1 MKIHLVDG
9 TYELF
14 RAYYAQ
20 PKRDAPNGQEVGA
33 ILGLMRTLIVLL
45 RQPDVSHV
53 ACAFDS
59 NIESFRN
66 TLFPGYKTGDGTPE
80 DLRSQFQ
87 LAEIITSALGIV
99 VWPMT
104 EFEADDAL
112 ASAVA
117 KWSNNSLIE
126 QIVICSPDKDLAQM
140 VKGQYVVCWDR
151 RRELILDEAGV
162 EKKFGVLPVSI
173 PDYLALVGDAADGIP
188 GIPKWGA
195 KSSGMILNR
204 YQHLENI
211 PSDASL
217 WDVNV
222 RSASVLSSNLLEFR
236 EQAFLYRE
244 LATLRLD
251 VPIEHSLE
259 QMTWR
264 GFLIDEL
271 TSACDE
277 FGFRTPDALAK

>member
-20 PKRDAPNGQEVGA
+20 PKRYAPDGQEVGA

-45 RQPDVSHV
+45 RQADVSHV

-66 TLFPGYKTGDGTPE
+66 TLFSGYKTGDGVPD
-80 DLRSQFQ
+80 DLRSQFT
-87 LAEIITSALGIV
+87 LAERITSALGIV

-117 KWSNNSLIE
+117 KWSSASQVE

-140 VKGQYVVCWDR
+140 VTGRYVVCWDR
-151 RRELILDEAGV
+151 RRELILDELGV
-162 EKKFGVLPVSI
+162 EEKFGVLPVSI

-195 KSSGMILNR
+195 KSSGIILNR
-204 YQHLENI
+204 YQHLE
-211 PSDASL
+211 SVRGDASL

-222 RSASVLSSNLLEFR
+222 RSARVLSNNLLEFH
-236 EQAFLYRE
+236 EQVFLYRE

-259 QMTWR
+259 QMSWK
-264 GFLIDEL
+264 GFLRDEL

-277 FGFRTPDALAK
+277 FGFRTPDALVK

>member
-20 PKRDAPNGQEVGA
+20 PKRSAPNGQEVGA

-45 RQPDVSHV
+45 RQQDVSHV

-59 NIESFRN
+59 TVESFRN
-66 TLFPGYKTGDGTPE
+66 KLFAGYKTGDGVPG

-87 LAEIITSALGIV
+87 LAERITSALGIV

-117 KWSNNSLIE
+117 QWSNASDIE

-140 VKGQYVVCWDR
+140 VRGRDVVCWDR
-151 RRELILDEAGV
+151 RRGLILDESGV
-162 EKKFGVLPVSI
+162 GEKFGVLPESI
-173 PDYLALVGDAADGIP
+173 PDYLALVGDTADGIP

-195 KSSGMILNR
+195 KSSGIILNR
-204 YQHLENI
+204 YRHLESI
-211 PSDASL
+211 PGDPNL

-222 RSASVLSSNLLEFR
+222 RSPKLLASNLLEFN
-236 EQAFLYRE
+236 EQAHLYRE

-251 VPIEHSLE
+251 VPIEHSVD
-259 QMTWR
+259 QVFWK
-264 GFLIDEL
+264 GFFVDEL
-271 TSACDE
+271 TSICDE
-277 FGFRTPDALAK
+277 FGFLIPDALVK

>member
-20 PKRDAPNGQEVGA
+20 PKRYAPNGQEVGA

-45 RQPDVSHV
+45 RRADVSHV

-59 NIESFRN
+59 SIESFRN
-66 TLFPGYKTGDGTPE
+66 TLFSGYKTGDGVPD
-80 DLRSQFQ
+80 DLRSQFT
-87 LAEIITSALGIV
+87 LAERITSALGIV

-117 KWSNNSLIE
+117 KWSSASQIE

-140 VKGQYVVCWDR
+140 VTGRYVVCWDR
-151 RRELILDEAGV
+151 RRELILDELGV
-162 EKKFGVLPVSI
+162 EEKFGVLPVSI

-195 KSSGMILNR
+195 KSSGIILNR
-204 YQHLENI
+204 YQHLESI
-211 PSDASL
+211 PGDASL

-222 RSASVLSSNLLEFR
+222 RSARVLSNNLLEFH
-236 EQAFLYRE
+236 EQVFLYRE

-259 QMTWR
+259 QVSWK

-271 TSACDE
+271 TNACDE
-277 FGFRTPDALAK
+277 FGFRTPDALVK

>member
-20 PKRDAPNGQEVGA
+20 PKRSAPNGQEVGA
-33 ILGLMRTLIVLL
+33 IFGLMRTLIVLL
-45 RQPDVSHV
+45 RQEDVSHI

-59 NIESFRN
+59 TVESFRN
-66 TLFPGYKTGDGTPE
+66 KLFAGYKTGDGVPG

-87 LAEIITSALGIV
+87 LAERITSALGIV

-117 KWSNNSLIE
+117 KWSNTSELE

-140 VKGQYVVCWDR
+140 VTGQDVVCWDR
-151 RRELILDEAGV
+151 RRGLILDESGV
-162 EKKFGVLPVSI
+162 GEKFGVLPESI
-173 PDYLALVGDAADGIP
+173 PDYLALVGDTADGIP

-195 KSSGMILNR
+195 KSSGIVLNR
-204 YQHLENI
+204 YRHLESI
-211 PSDASL
+211 PGDPNL

-222 RSASVLSSNLLEFR
+222 RSPKLLAVSYTHLKLPTNR
-236 EQAFLYRE
+236 E
-244 LATLRLD
+244 
-251 VPIEHSLE
+251 V
-259 QMTWR
+259 
-264 GFLIDEL
+264 
-271 TSACDE
+271 
-277 FGFRTPDALAK
+277 

>member
-151 RRELILDEAGV
+151 RRELILDEVGV

-211 PSDASL
+211 PGDASL

-277 FGFRTPDALAK
+277 FGFRIPDALAK

>member
-117 KWSNNSLIE
+117 KWSNNSQIE

-151 RRELILDEAGV
+151 RRELILDEVGV

-188 GIPKWGA
+188 GIPKWGT

-211 PSDASL
+211 PGDASL

-222 RSASVLSSNLLEFR
+222 RSARVLSNNLLEFH
-236 EQAFLYRE
+236 EQVFLYRE

-259 QMTWR
+259 QMSWK
-264 GFLIDEL
+264 GFLRDEL

-277 FGFRTPDALAK
+277 FGFRIPDALAK

>member
-20 PKRDAPNGQEVGA
+20 PKRSAPNGQEVGA

-45 RQPDVSHV
+45 RQEDVSHV

-59 NIESFRN
+59 TVESFRN
-66 TLFPGYKTGDGTPE
+66 KLFAGYKTGDGVPG

-87 LAEIITSALGIV
+87 LAERITSALGIV

-117 KWSNNSLIE
+117 KWSDTSELE

-140 VKGQYVVCWDR
+140 VTGQDVVCWDR
-151 RRELILDEAGV
+151 RRGLILDESGV
-162 EKKFGVLPVSI
+162 EDKFGVFPESI

-195 KSSGMILNR
+195 KSSGTVLNR
-204 YQHLENI
+204 YRHLECI
-211 PSDASL
+211 PEDSSL

-222 RSASVLSSNLLEFR
+222 RSAKILATNLLELN
-236 EQAFLYRE
+236 EQARLYRE

-251 VPIEHSLE
+251 VPIEHSVDQVL
-259 QMTWR
+259 WK
-264 GFLIDEL
+264 GFFIDEL
-271 TSACDE
+271 TSICDE
-277 FGFRTPDALAK
+277 FGFFTPDALVK

>member
-1 MKIHLVDG
+1 
-9 TYELF
+9 
-14 RAYYAQ
+14 
-20 PKRDAPNGQEVGA
+20 
-33 ILGLMRTLIVLL
+33 
-45 RQPDVSHV
+45 
-53 ACAFDS
+53 
-59 NIESFRN
+59 
-66 TLFPGYKTGDGTPE
+66 
-80 DLRSQFQ
+80 
-87 LAEIITSALGIV
+87 
-99 VWPMT
+99 
-104 EFEADDAL
+104 
-112 ASAVA
+112 
-117 KWSNNSLIE
+117 
-126 QIVICSPDKDLAQM
+126 M

-151 RRELILDEAGV
+151 RRELILDEVGV

-251 VPIEHSLE
+251 VPIKHSLE
-259 QMTWR
+259 EMTWR

>member
-20 PKRDAPNGQEVGA
+20 PKRYAPNGQEVGA

-45 RQPDVSHV
+45 RQADVSHV

-66 TLFPGYKTGDGTPE
+66 TLFSGYKTGDGVPD
-80 DLRSQFQ
+80 DLRSQFT
-87 LAEIITSALGIV
+87 LAERITSALGIV

-112 ASAVA
+112 ASAVV
-117 KWSNNSLIE
+117 KWSSTSQIE

-140 VKGQYVVCWDR
+140 VTGRYVVCWDR
-151 RRELILDEAGV
+151 RRELILDELGV
-162 EKKFGVLPVSI
+162 EEKFGVLPVSI

-195 KSSGMILNR
+195 KSSGIILNR

-211 PSDASL
+211 PGDASL

-222 RSASVLSSNLLEFR
+222 RSARVLSNNLLEFH
-236 EQAFLYRE
+236 EQVFLYRE

-259 QMTWR
+259 QMSWK

-277 FGFRTPDALAK
+277 FGFRAPDALVK

>member
-20 PKRDAPNGQEVGA
+20 PKRSAPNGQEVGA

-45 RQPDVSHV
+45 RQEDVSHV

-59 NIESFRN
+59 TVESFRN
-66 TLFPGYKTGDGTPE
+66 KLFAGYKTGDGVPG

-87 LAEIITSALGIV
+87 LAERITSALGIV

-117 KWSNNSLIE
+117 KWSDTSELE

-140 VKGQYVVCWDR
+140 VTGQDVVCWDR
-151 RRELILDEAGV
+151 RRGLILDESGV
-162 EKKFGVLPVSI
+162 EDKFGVFPESI

-195 KSSGMILNR
+195 KSSGIVLNR
-204 YQHLENI
+204 YRHLECI
-211 PSDASL
+211 PEDSSL

-222 RSASVLSSNLLEFR
+222 RSAKILATNLLELN
-236 EQAFLYRE
+236 EQARLYRE

-251 VPIEHSLE
+251 VPIEHSVDQVL
-259 QMTWR
+259 WK
-264 GFLIDEL
+264 GFFIDEL
-271 TSACDE
+271 TSICDE
-277 FGFRTPDALAK
+277 FGFSTPDALVK

>member
-20 PKRDAPNGQEVGA
+20 PKRSAPNGQEVGA

-45 RQPDVSHV
+45 RQADVSHV

-66 TLFPGYKTGDGTPE
+66 TLFPGYKTGDGVPD
-80 DLRSQFQ
+80 DLRSQFT
-87 LAEIITSALGIV
+87 LAERITSALGIV

-117 KWSNNSLIE
+117 KWSSASQIE

-140 VKGQYVVCWDR
+140 VTGRYVVCWDR
-151 RRELILDEAGV
+151 RRELILDELGV
-162 EKKFGVLPVSI
+162 EEKFGVLPVSI

-195 KSSGMILNR
+195 KSSGIILNR

-211 PSDASL
+211 PGDASL

-222 RSASVLSSNLLEFR
+222 RSARVLANNLLEFH
-236 EQAFLYRE
+236 EQVFLYRE

-259 QMTWR
+259 QMSWK
-264 GFLIDEL
+264 GFLRDEL

-277 FGFRTPDALAK
+277 FGFRTPDALVK

>member
-87 LAEIITSALGIV
+87 LAEIITSALGII

-117 KWSNNSLIE
+117 KWSNNSQIE

-151 RRELILDEAGV
+151 RRELILDEVGV

-211 PSDASL
+211 PGDASL

-251 VPIEHSLE
+251 VPIKHSLE
-259 QMTWR
+259 EMTWK

>member
-20 PKRDAPNGQEVGA
+20 PKRYAPNGQEVGA

-45 RQPDVSHV
+45 RQADVSHV

-66 TLFPGYKTGDGTPE
+66 TLFSGYKTGDGVAD
-80 DLRSQFQ
+80 DLRSQFT
-87 LAEIITSALGIV
+87 LAERITSALGIV

-112 ASAVA
+112 ASAVV
-117 KWSNNSLIE
+117 KWSSASQIE

-140 VKGQYVVCWDR
+140 VTGRYVVCWDR
-151 RRELILDEAGV
+151 RRELILDELGV
-162 EKKFGVLPVSI
+162 EEKFGVLPVSI

-195 KSSGMILNR
+195 KSSGIILHR

-211 PSDASL
+211 PGDASL

-222 RSASVLSSNLLEFR
+222 RSARVLSNNLLEFH
-236 EQAFLYRE
+236 EQVFLYRE

-259 QMTWR
+259 QMSWK

-277 FGFRTPDALAK
+277 FGFRTPDALVK

>member
-20 PKRDAPNGQEVGA
+20 PKRYAPNGQEVGA

-45 RQPDVSHV
+45 RQADVSHV

-66 TLFPGYKTGDGTPE
+66 TLFSGYKTGDGVAD
-80 DLRSQFQ
+80 DLRSQFT
-87 LAEIITSALGIV
+87 LAERITSALGIV

-117 KWSNNSLIE
+117 KWSSASQIE

-140 VKGQYVVCWDR
+140 VTGRYVVCWDR
-151 RRELILDEAGV
+151 RRELILDELGV
-162 EKKFGVLPVSI
+162 EAKFGVLPVSI

-195 KSSGMILNR
+195 KSSGIILNR

-211 PSDASL
+211 PGDASL

-222 RSASVLSSNLLEFR
+222 RSARVLSNNLLEFH
-236 EQAFLYRE
+236 EQVFLYRE

-259 QMTWR
+259 QMSWK

-277 FGFRTPDALAK
+277 FGFRTPDALVK

>member
-1 MKIHLVDG
+1 MDG

-20 PKRDAPNGQEVGA
+20 PKRSAPNGQEVGA
-33 ILGLMRTLIVLL
+33 IFGLMRTLIVLL
-45 RQPDVSHV
+45 RQEDVTHI

-59 NIESFRN
+59 TVESFRN
-66 TLFPGYKTGDGTPE
+66 KLFAGYKTGDGVPG

-87 LAEIITSALGIV
+87 LAERITSALGIV

-117 KWSNNSLIE
+117 KWSDASELD

-140 VKGQYVVCWDR
+140 VTGQEVVCWDR
-151 RRELILDEAGV
+151 RRGLILDESGV
-162 EKKFGVLPVSI
+162 GEKFGVSPESI
-173 PDYLALVGDAADGIP
+173 PDYLALVGDTADGIP

-195 KSSGMILNR
+195 KSSGIILNR
-204 YQHLENI
+204 YRHLECI
-211 PSDASL
+211 PGDPNL

-222 RSASVLSSNLLEFR
+222 RSPKLLARNLLEFN
-236 EQAFLYRE
+236 EQAHLYRE

-251 VPIEHSLE
+251 VPIEYSVD
-259 QMTWR
+259 QVFWK
-264 GFLIDEL
+264 GFSVDEL
-271 TSACDE
+271 TRICDE
-277 FGFRTPDALAK
+277 SGFLVPDALVK

>member
-20 PKRDAPNGQEVGA
+20 PKRYAPNGQEVGA

-45 RQPDVSHV
+45 RQADVSHV

-59 NIESFRN
+59 SIESFRN
-66 TLFPGYKTGDGTPE
+66 TLFSGYKTGDGVPD
-80 DLRSQFQ
+80 DLRSQFT
-87 LAEIITSALGIV
+87 LAERITSALGIV

-117 KWSNNSLIE
+117 KWSSAPQIE

-140 VKGQYVVCWDR
+140 VTGRYVVCWDR
-151 RRELILDEAGV
+151 RRELILDELGV
-162 EKKFGVLPVSI
+162 EEKFGVLPVSI

-195 KSSGMILNR
+195 KSSGIILNR
-204 YQHLENI
+204 YQHLESI
-211 PSDASL
+211 PGDASL

-222 RSASVLSSNLLEFR
+222 RSARVLSNNLLEFH
-236 EQAFLYRE
+236 EQVFLYRE

-259 QMTWR
+259 QVSWK

-277 FGFRTPDALAK
+277 FGFRTPDALVK

>member
-1 MKIHLVDG
+1 MDG

-20 PKRDAPNGQEVGA
+20 PKRSAPNGQEVGA
-33 ILGLMRTLIVLL
+33 IFGLMRTLIVLL
-45 RQPDVSHV
+45 RQQDVSHV

-59 NIESFRN
+59 TVESFRN
-66 TLFPGYKTGDGTPE
+66 KLFAGYKTGDGVPG

-87 LAEIITSALGIV
+87 LAERITSALGIV

-117 KWSNNSLIE
+117 KWSDTSELE

-140 VKGQYVVCWDR
+140 VTGQDVVCWDR
-151 RRELILDEAGV
+151 RRGLILDESGV
-162 EKKFGVLPVSI
+162 EDKFGVYPESI

-195 KSSGMILNR
+195 KSSGTVLNR
-204 YQHLENI
+204 YRHLEFI
-211 PSDASL
+211 PGDSSL
-217 WDVNV
+217 
-222 RSASVLSSNLLEFR
+222 
-236 EQAFLYRE
+236 
-244 LATLRLD
+244 
-251 VPIEHSLE
+251 
-259 QMTWR
+259 
-264 GFLIDEL
+264 
-271 TSACDE
+271 
-277 FGFRTPDALAK
+277 

>member
-20 PKRDAPNGQEVGA
+20 PKRYAPNGQEVGA

-45 RQPDVSHV
+45 RQADVSHV

-59 NIESFRN
+59 SIESFRN
-66 TLFPGYKTGDGTPE
+66 TLFSGYKTGDGVPD
-80 DLRSQFQ
+80 DLRSQFT
-87 LAEIITSALGIV
+87 LAERITSALGIV

-117 KWSNNSLIE
+117 KWSSASQIE

-140 VKGQYVVCWDR
+140 VTGRYVVCWDR
-151 RRELILDEAGV
+151 RRELILDELGV
-162 EKKFGVLPVSI
+162 EEKFGVLPVSI

-195 KSSGMILNR
+195 KSSGIILNR
-204 YQHLENI
+204 YQHLESI
-211 PSDASL
+211 PDDASL

-222 RSASVLSSNLLEFR
+222 RSARVLSNNLLEFH
-236 EQAFLYRE
+236 EQVFLYRE

-259 QMTWR
+259 QVSWK

-277 FGFRTPDALAK
+277 FGFRTPDALVK

>member
-66 TLFPGYKTGDGTPE
+66 TLFSGYKTGDGTPD
-80 DLRSQFQ
+80 DLRSQFE

-112 ASAVA
+112 ASAVS
-117 KWSNNSLIE
+117 KWSNNSQIE

-151 RRELILDEAGV
+151 RRELILDELGV

-211 PSDASL
+211 PGDASL

-264 GFLIDEL
+264 GFLTDEL

>member
-20 PKRDAPNGQEVGA
+20 PKRSAPNGQEVGA

-45 RQPDVSHV
+45 RQQDVSHV

-59 NIESFRN
+59 TVESFRN
-66 TLFPGYKTGDGTPE
+66 KLFAGYKTGDGVPG

-87 LAEIITSALGIV
+87 LAERITSALGIV

-112 ASAVA
+112 ASAVV
-117 KWSNNSLIE
+117 KWSSASKLE
-126 QIVICSPDKDLAQM
+126 QIIICAPDKDLAQM
-140 VKGQYVVCWDR
+140 VTGQDVVCWDR
-151 RRELILDEAGV
+151 RRGLILDESGV
-162 EKKFGVLPVSI
+162 EEKFGVFPESI

-195 KSSGMILNR
+195 KSSGIILNR
-204 YQHLENI
+204 YRHLECI
-211 PSDASL
+211 PGDYSL

-222 RSASVLSSNLLEFR
+222 RSAKILATNLSELN
-236 EQAFLYRE
+236 EQARLYRE

-251 VPIEHSLE
+251 VPIEHSVA
-259 QMTWR
+259 QVFWK
-264 GFLIDEL
+264 GFFIDEL
-271 TSACDE
+271 TSICDE
-277 FGFRTPDALAK
+277 FGFLMPDALVK

>member
-66 TLFPGYKTGDGTPE
+66 TLFSGYKTGDGTPD
-80 DLRSQFQ
+80 DLRSQFE

-117 KWSNNSLIE
+117 KWSNNSQIE

-151 RRELILDEAGV
+151 RRELILDEVGV

-211 PSDASL
+211 PGDASL

-264 GFLIDEL
+264 GFLTDEL

>member
-20 PKRDAPNGQEVGA
+20 PKRSAPNGQEVGA
-33 ILGLMRTLIVLL
+33 IFGLMRTLIVLL
-45 RQPDVSHV
+45 RQEDVSHV

-59 NIESFRN
+59 TVESFRN
-66 TLFPGYKTGDGTPE
+66 KLFAGYKTGDGVPG

-87 LAEIITSALGIV
+87 LAERITSALGIV

-117 KWSNNSLIE
+117 KWSDTSELE

-140 VKGQYVVCWDR
+140 VTGQDVVCWDR
-151 RRELILDEAGV
+151 RRGLILDESGV
-162 EKKFGVLPVSI
+162 ENKFGVFPESI

-195 KSSGMILNR
+195 KSSGTVLNR
-204 YQHLENI
+204 YRHLECI
-211 PSDASL
+211 PRDSSL

-222 RSASVLSSNLLEFR
+222 RSAKILATNLSELNEEAR
-236 EQAFLYRE
+236 LYRE

-251 VPIEHSLE
+251 VPIEHSVD
-259 QMTWR
+259 QVFWK
-264 GFLIDEL
+264 GFFVDEL
-271 TSACDE
+271 TSICDE
-277 FGFRTPDALAK
+277 FGFLIPDALVK

>member
-20 PKRDAPNGQEVGA
+20 PKRSAPNGQEVGA

-45 RQPDVSHV
+45 RQEDVSHV

-59 NIESFRN
+59 TVESFRN
-66 TLFPGYKTGDGTPE
+66 KLFAGYKTGDGVPG

-87 LAEIITSALGIV
+87 LAERITSALGIV

-117 KWSNNSLIE
+117 KWSDTSELE

-140 VKGQYVVCWDR
+140 VTGQDVVCWDR
-151 RRELILDEAGV
+151 RRGLILDESGV
-162 EKKFGVLPVSI
+162 GEKFGVLPESI
-173 PDYLALVGDAADGIP
+173 PDYLALVGDTADGIP

-195 KSSGMILNR
+195 KSSGTVLNR
-204 YQHLENI
+204 YRHLECI
-211 PSDASL
+211 PRDSSL

-222 RSASVLSSNLLEFR
+222 RSTKSLATNLTELN
-236 EQAFLYRE
+236 EQARLYRE

-251 VPIEHSLE
+251 VPIEHSVDQVL
-259 QMTWR
+259 WN
-264 GFLIDEL
+264 GFFIDDL
-271 TSACDE
+271 TSICAE
-277 FGFRTPDALAK
+277 FGFSTPDELVK

>member
-80 DLRSQFQ
+80 DLRSQFE

-117 KWSNNSLIE
+117 KWSNNSQIE

-151 RRELILDEAGV
+151 RRELILDEVGV

-211 PSDASL
+211 PGDASL

-264 GFLIDEL
+264 GFLTDEL

>member
-20 PKRDAPNGQEVGA
+20 PKRYAPNGQEVGA

-45 RQPDVSHV
+45 RQADVSHV

-66 TLFPGYKTGDGTPE
+66 TLFSGYKTGDGVPD
-80 DLRSQFQ
+80 DLRSQFT
-87 LAEIITSALGIV
+87 LAERITSALGIV

-117 KWSNNSLIE
+117 KWSSASQVE

-140 VKGQYVVCWDR
+140 VTGRYVVCWDR
-151 RRELILDEAGV
+151 RRELILDELGV
-162 EKKFGVLPVSI
+162 EEKFGVLPVSI

-195 KSSGMILNR
+195 KSSGIILNR

-211 PSDASL
+211 PGDASL

-222 RSASVLSSNLLEFR
+222 RSARVLSNNLLEFH
-236 EQAFLYRE
+236 EQVFLYRE

-259 QMTWR
+259 QVSW
-264 GFLIDEL
+264 
-271 TSACDE
+271 
-277 FGFRTPDALAK
+277 

>member
-20 PKRDAPNGQEVGA
+20 PKRYAPNGQEVGA

-45 RQPDVSHV
+45 RQADVSHV

-59 NIESFRN
+59 SIESFRN
-66 TLFPGYKTGDGTPE
+66 TLFSGYKTGDGVPD
-80 DLRSQFQ
+80 DLRSQFT
-87 LAEIITSALGIV
+87 LAERITSALGIV

-117 KWSNNSLIE
+117 KWSSASQIE

-140 VKGQYVVCWDR
+140 VTGRYVVCWDR
-151 RRELILDEAGV
+151 RRELILDELGV
-162 EKKFGVLPVSI
+162 EEKFGVLPVSI

-195 KSSGMILNR
+195 KSSGIILNR
-204 YQHLENI
+204 YQHLESI
-211 PSDASL
+211 PGDASL

-222 RSASVLSSNLLEFR
+222 RSARVLSNNLLEFH
-236 EQAFLYRE
+236 EQVFLYRE

-259 QMTWR
+259 QVSWK

-277 FGFRTPDALAK
+277 FGFRTPDALVK

>member
-66 TLFPGYKTGDGTPE
+66 ILFPGYKTGDGTPD
-80 DLRSQFQ
+80 DLRSQFE

-117 KWSNNSLIE
+117 KWSNNSQIE

-151 RRELILDEAGV
+151 RRELILDEVGV

-211 PSDASL
+211 PGDASL

-251 VPIEHSLE
+251 VPIKHSLE
-259 QMTWR
+259 EMTWR

>member
-20 PKRDAPNGQEVGA
+20 PKRYAPNGQEVGA

-45 RQPDVSHV
+45 RQADVSHV

-66 TLFPGYKTGDGTPE
+66 TLFSGYKTGDGVPD
-80 DLRSQFQ
+80 DLRSQFT
-87 LAEIITSALGIV
+87 LAERITSALGIV

-117 KWSNNSLIE
+117 KWSSASQIE

-140 VKGQYVVCWDR
+140 VTGRYVVCWDR
-151 RRELILDEAGV
+151 RRELILDELGV
-162 EKKFGVLPVSI
+162 EEKFGVLPVSI

-195 KSSGMILNR
+195 KSSGIILNR

-211 PSDASL
+211 PGDASL

-222 RSASVLSSNLLEFR
+222 RSARVLSNNLLEFH
-236 EQAFLYRE
+236 EQVFLYRE

-259 QMTWR
+259 QMSWK

-277 FGFRTPDALAK
+277 FGFRTPDALVK

>member
-20 PKRDAPNGQEVGA
+20 PKRYAPNGQEVGA

-45 RQPDVSHV
+45 RQADVSHV

-66 TLFPGYKTGDGTPE
+66 TLFSGYKTGDGVPD
-80 DLRSQFQ
+80 DLRSQFT
-87 LAEIITSALGIV
+87 LAERITSALGIV

-117 KWSNNSLIE
+117 KWSSASQVE

-140 VKGQYVVCWDR
+140 VTGRYVVCWDR
-151 RRELILDEAGV
+151 RRELILDELGV
-162 EKKFGVLPVSI
+162 EAKFGVLPVSI

-195 KSSGMILNR
+195 KSSGIILNR

-211 PSDASL
+211 PGDASL

-222 RSASVLSSNLLEFR
+222 RSARVLSNNLLEFH
-236 EQAFLYRE
+236 EQVFLYRE

-259 QMTWR
+259 QMSWK
-264 GFLIDEL
+264 GFLRDEL

-277 FGFRTPDALAK
+277 FGFRTPDALVK

>member
-66 TLFPGYKTGDGTPE
+66 ILFPGYKTGDGTPD
-80 DLRSQFQ
+80 DLRSQFE

-117 KWSNNSLIE
+117 KWSNNSQIE

-151 RRELILDEAGV
+151 RRELILDEVGV

-195 KSSGMILNR
+195 KSSGKILNR

-211 PSDASL
+211 PGDASL

-251 VPIEHSLE
+251 VPIKHSLE
-259 QMTWR
+259 EMTWR